1 MELYMVINMYLYINT
16 CPICVQAH
24 ENETCDTLYKN
35 IYDENVYVFARVCL
49 LRILITI
56 AKIWLFSN

>member
-1 MELYMVINMYLYINT
+1 MYLYINT